1 MPLKQPKVQQK
12 DYDEN
17 DMANLQKKKD
27 EEHPRHSRKDHLVGG
42 GRTQEEWKEMR
53 AFLLSTK
60 FSFI

>member
-1 MPLKQPKVQQK
+1 MMRMIWLTFRRRR
-12 DYDEN
+12 
-17 DMANLQKKKD
+17 MRSR
-27 EEHPRHSRKDHLVGG
+27 HPRHSRKDHLVGG